1 MFWFIV
7 VCSVLANTEG
17 LAVLES
23 EVVKKILQQDPS
35 FCFRPA
41 NITGCNQTISNDTP
55 SNETST
61 DIFDSDK
68 KTLVFLFTP
77 NNPSKP
83 EYLHQCRYRL
93 PSNTHFDP
101 KLKTEIFIHGFL
113 DGACRSAW
121 MREMKAEL
129 FKRGPYNV
137 ILVDWTWGNGPKY
150 EESAENTK
158 VVGKQL
164 ALLLRNIMMQTGA
177 KPNNFHLIG
186 HSLGAHIA
194 GFAGKIVKNLR
205 RITALDP
212 ALAPFQNLTRSE
224 KLDPTDA
231 HLVDVIHTNGG
242 TQVGEALGDIN
253 PLGHVDF
260 YPNGGS
266 NQDGCRQHIVKSYL
280 TLDFLYATISLVPR
294 VCSHMHAVQYY
305 KSSINAR
312 KCEFVG
318 VECPDHLPSCQAAVP
333 LAGKMAA
340 TVPSWA

>member
-1 MFWFIV
+1 MTTDRDIISLSQARSDRDKKIRFITTFRITVERRITTEDKNEFFANCPKDPDFWFKRE
-7 VCSVLANTEG
+7 C

-35 FCFRPA
+35 FCFRPSD
-41 NITGCNQTISNDTP
+41 ITGCNQNISNNTS

-61 DIFDSDK
+61 DIFDSNK

-77 NNPSKP
+77 NNPSNP

-164 ALLLRNIMMQTGA
+164 ALLIRNIMMQTGA

-212 ALAPFQNLTRSE
+212 CP
-224 KLDPTDA
+224 
-231 HLVDVIHTNGG
+231 
-242 TQVGEALGDIN
+242 
-253 PLGHVDF
+253 
-260 YPNGGS
+260 GS
-266 NQDGCRQHIVKSYL
+266 L
-280 TLDFLYATISLVPR
+280 PE
-294 VCSHMHAVQYY
+294 SHKV
-305 KSSINAR
+305 R
-312 KCEFVG
+312 KTG
-318 VECPDHLPSCQAAVP
+318 SH
-333 LAGKMAA
+333 
-340 TVPSWA
+340 